1 MRLTDPYDENNVFAK
16 ILRHEAPAVRV
27 YEDDMTLAF
36 MDIMPQVPG
45 HVLVIP
51 KSPAAN
57 LLTLEPRYAHAMMLT
72 TQKVARAVQQA
83 MAAPGF
89 MIAQLNGAEAGQTVF
104 HIHMHIMPRRDGLE
118 FKLHAR
124 TLADMKELEATA
136 ENIRAAL

>member
-1 MRLTDPYDENNVFAK
+1 MHLTEPYDENNIFAK
-16 ILRHEAPAVRV
+16 ILRHEAPAIRV

-36 MDIMPQVPG
+36 MDVMPQLPG

-51 KSPAAN
+51 KAPAAN
-57 LLTLEPRYAHAMMLT
+57 LLTLSPEYARAMMLT

-83 MAAPGF
+83 LDAPGF

-104 HIHMHIMPRRDGLE
+104 HIHMHILPRRDGLE

-124 TLADMKELEATA
+124 ELADMDELEATA
-136 ENIRAAL
+136 AKIRAAL